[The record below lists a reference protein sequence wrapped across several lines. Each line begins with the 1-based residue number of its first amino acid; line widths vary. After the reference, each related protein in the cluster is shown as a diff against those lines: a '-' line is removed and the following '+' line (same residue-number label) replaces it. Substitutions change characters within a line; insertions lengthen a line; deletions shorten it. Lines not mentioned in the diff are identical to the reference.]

1 MRILQ
6 INSVCGRGSTGRI
19 ATDIADNLRAE
30 GHECRIAYG
39 RYDVPEKYR
48 DISVRIGADWDVCLH
63 GAQTRLFDAHGFGS
77 RHATE
82 KFLDWVWKYD
92 PDVIHLHN
100 IHGYYINI
108 ELLFDYLKTAQKTV
122 IWTLH
127 DCWPFTG
134 HCSYFTV
141 VKCEQWRIHC
151 SYCVQKKSYPGCLLW
166 SNSNGNFDR
175 KRAAFTGVK
184 NMTLITPSEWLS
196 GIVGESFLREYPVRV
211 IPNGIDLTVFHPTTG
226 DFRSTRG
233 LEGKKIALG
242 VANVWDENKGLS
254 DLITLSRLLNPSW
267 QIVVVGLNK
276 KQMKVLPSNM
286 IGIRRTNNTRELAEI
301 YTTADVFVNP
311 TYQDNFPTTNLE
323 ALACGTPVVTYRTG
337 GSPEAID
344 ESCGIVTEHG
354 PAFLAEALPRLK
366 CSREACLKRA
376 MLFER
381 NKRFGEYIEL
391 YRAVKGGL

>member
-1 MRILQ
+1 M
-6 INSVCGRGSTGRI
+6 
-19 ATDIADNLRAE
+19 
-30 GHECRIAYG
+30 
-39 RYDVPEKYR
+39 
-48 DISVRIGADWDVCLH
+48 
-63 GAQTRLFDAHGFGS
+63 
-77 RHATE
+77 
-82 KFLDWVWKYD
+82 
-92 PDVIHLHN
+92 
-100 IHGYYINI
+100 
-108 ELLFDYLKTAQKTV
+108 
-122 IWTLH
+122 
-127 DCWPFTG
+127 
-134 HCSYFTV
+134 
-141 VKCEQWRIHC
+141 
-151 SYCVQKKSYPGCLLW
+151 
-166 SNSNGNFDR
+166 
-175 KRAAFTGVK
+175 
-184 NMTLITPSEWLS
+184 
-196 GIVGESFLREYPVRV
+196 